1 MRLLAVVLTGMLF
14 AVLSGACSG
23 DRREA
28 HAHSQFEDSMTTA
41 GTDTATFAAGCFWCV
56 EAVFQQLDGVTGV
69 VSGYAG
75 GTVPNPTYEAVCTGK
90 TGHAEVSQVIYNP
103 KKIGYE
109 KLLEVFWTAHD
120 PTTLN
125 RQGADVG
132 TQYRSA
138 IFYHTEQQR
147 ELAEKYKARL
157 DASGAFD
164 APIVTEI
171 VPLKMFYQGEGYHQ
185 NYYDENPA
193 KPYCMFVI
201 APKVEKIR
209 KVFKD
214 IIRHP

>member
-1 MRLLAVVLTGMLF
+1 VLLGA
-14 AVLSGACSG
+14 GACAG
-23 DRREA
+23 RQP
-28 HAHSQFEDSMTTA
+28 HASTHTQERDSMTTA
-41 GTDTATFAAGCFWCV
+41 TPDTATFAAGCFWCI
-56 EAVFQQLDGVTGV
+56 EAVFQQLDGVLSVTP
-69 VSGYAG
+69 GYTG
-75 GTVPNPTYEAVCTGK
+75 GTVPHPTYEAVCTGS
-90 TGHAEVSQVIYNP
+90 TGHAEAARVIFDP

-125 RQGADVG
+125 RQGNDVG

-138 IFYHTEQQR
+138 IFYHNEGQKA
-147 ELAEKYKARL
+147 LAEKYKTKL
-157 DASGAFD
+157 EASHAFD

-171 VPLKMFYQGEGYHQ
+171 VPLTIFYQAEGYHE
-185 NYYDENPA
+185 NYYNENPN

-214 IIRHP
+214 QLKPE